1 MTSLHCKHDMEL
13 AKEIMYQGLK
23 GCLQVLALRDI
34 QVRKDLS
41 YIFLIPDLC
50 ERVRP
55 TC

>member
-1 MTSLHCKHDMEL
+1 MEL

-34 QVRKDLS
+34 QVHKDLS

-50 ERVRP
+50 ERVRL